1 MMFESKDTI
10 KKGRFKLLFTVLE
23 DVKNKLVAIGGFEEK
38 AISAISER
46 YIYHLKEPDFLSRK
60 DQMINNHK
68 YEHTEPKKLFASN
81 TELKICL
88 KDYAIEFELNSS

>member
-10 KKGRFKLLFTVLE
+10 KKNRFRLYFTVLE

-38 AISAISER
+38 DISAISER
-46 YIYHLKEPDFLSRK
+46 YIYHLKEGEFISRK
-60 DQMINNHK
+60 EQLINNHK

-88 KDYAIEFELNSS
+88 KDYAEEFELNSS